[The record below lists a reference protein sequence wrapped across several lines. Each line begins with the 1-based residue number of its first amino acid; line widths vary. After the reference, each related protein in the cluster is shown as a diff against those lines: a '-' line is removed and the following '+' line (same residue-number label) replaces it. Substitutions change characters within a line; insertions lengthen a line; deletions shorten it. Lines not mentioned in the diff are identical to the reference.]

1 MTTMEKARMRL
12 YEDAIRQLRE
22 TADDR
27 GLTRDW
33 KLVLM
38 RGILNELSDKLARLD
53 KLETGETVEEF
64 IDRFMGEGDR
74 K

>member
-22 TADDR
+22 AADDR

-33 KLVLM
+33 KLVLI

-53 KLETGETVEEF
+53 KLETGEAVEEF
-64 IDRFMGEGDR
+64 VDRFIEEGDR
-74 K
+74 I